1 MNTVLELLTMIELL
15 QAFLLGEFAPKDI
28 INAGLLQ
35 PRAIEPT
42 LKAFQVTDV

>member
-1 MNTVLELLTMIELL
+1 MKIVLELLTVIELL
-15 QAFLLGEFAPKDI
+15 RAFLLGEFAPKDI

-35 PRAIEPT
+35 PKAMEPT

>member
-1 MNTVLELLTMIELL
+1 MNTVLELLTVVELS

-28 INAGLLQ
+28 IKAGLLQ
-35 PRAIEPT
+35 PRTMKPT